1 MWNTDYHRVMP
12 RIGLA
17 YQLHDKTVLRAGYGI
32 YRESLGADRYD
43 VQQAGF
49 SQDTS
54 LVPSLDNGQTFQ
66 ATLANPF
73 PHGLLSAPGAS
84 LGLQTFLGQSVSF
97 FAPDRRPGYPQR
109 WTADIQHEFPKRV
122 LVEIGYVGNRATGL
136 ELTQNLHTI
145 PAKYL
150 SRSPAR
156 DQATLNYLTGA
167 VPNPFA
173 GLTQFASDQPAKVPH
188 SRLLLPYP
196 EVSNVT
202 TIYSAGFSCYHAL
215 EVRAE
220 KRGSHGLTL
229 QASFP
234 WSKFMEQTKMRN

>member
-1 MWNTDYHRVMP
+1 MA

-17 YQLHDKTVLRAGYGI
+17 YQLQDKTVLRAGYGI

-97 FAPDRRPGYPQR
+97 FSPDRRPGYAQR
-109 WTADIQHEFPKRV
+109 WTMDIQHEFAKRV

-136 ELTQNLHTI
+136 ELTQKLNTI
-145 PAKYL
+145 PAKYP
-150 SRSPAR
+150 SPSPVRAPP
-156 DQATLNYLTGA
+156 TLNSFPA
-167 VPNPFA
+167 PFPNPFP
-173 GLTQFASDQPAKVPH
+173 GPPS
-188 SRLLLPYP
+188 LP
-196 EVSNVT
+196 
-202 TIYSAGFSCYHAL
+202 
-215 EVRAE
+215 R
-220 KRGSHGLTL
+220 
-229 QASFP
+229 
-234 WSKFMEQTKMRN
+234 